1 MSFNSGTK
9 QNINTGQHSSY
20 NDFQKDL
27 LNDINSVKQRCL
39 KTNWI
44 YSLVLLKKSG
54 WLSKNT
60 FLSLSLP
67 FLNHL
72 IALSLVHIMT
82 YKAMKQKSVS
92 HKLKGVEV

>member
-1 MSFNSGTK
+1 MMTRADDSE
-9 QNINTGQHSSY
+9 NIEISIY
-20 NDFQKDL
+20 YFYF
-27 LNDINSVKQRCL
+27 L

-44 YSLVLLKKSG
+44 YLLVPLKESG

-72 IALSLVHIMT
+72 IALSVVHIMT